1 MNSPTFLYHYCSNR
15 KCFSILNSKSL
26 RMSDIQKSNDSRELK
41 LFFPRLIHYI
51 ENQYMDHPFPFAYK
65 QMTDV
70 SAMLV
75 MTRESINFWNYQ
87 FANGAFTN
95 YVVCFSEKPDVLS
108 QWRGYADD
116 GKGCCIGFSK
126 AQLDEYCLSH
136 PSILRLEKVEYLT
149 DEELDAHIY
158 SAAKAALS
166 FFSEQTDKALDEKKI
181 SNDNPED
188 DIQKRYCFDDILGT
202 LFVDSLCL
210 KSKGFVEEEEWRL
223 FLKSPIHKNPDWFN
237 CENMKTPGLP
247 WLTDTISF
255 MQDKLDYRETDN
267 DLISFIPISFSE
279 FPQSVVTQIWTGPKN
294 MISGNDLDSFL
305 KRNGYDNVVRFRS
318 SIPYR

>member
-1 MNSPTFLYHYCSNR
+1 
-15 KCFSILNSKSL
+15 
-26 RMSDIQKSNDSRELK
+26 MSDIQKSNDSRELK

-51 ENQYMDHPFPFAYK
+51 EQQYIDHPFPFRYK
-65 QMTDV
+65 KMTDV

-75 MTRESINFWNYQ
+75 MTREAINFWNYQ

-136 PSILRLEKVEYLT
+136 PNILRLEKVEYLT

-181 SNDNPED
+181 SNDNPKD
-188 DIQKRYCFDDILGT
+188 DIQKRYYFDHILGT
-202 LFVDSLCL
+202 LFVDSLGL

-237 CENMKTPGLP
+237 CEEMETSGLP
-247 WLTDTISF
+247 WLEDTISF
-255 MQDKLDYRETDN
+255 LQNKLDYCETDN